1 MSGAVK
7 AKALPADVLPVHQ
20 FPPSPRDAP
29 RTTGSG
35 RVRTTVLMEPLY
47 PDGEVRTPSDR
58 GVMGLAFPIAALGTL
73 VAVGLGSLA
82 VAALA
87 LAHVVAPWGVF
98 FFYALPAIVFFSWT
112 VAELAPALAS
122 RCTSPLR
129 RRRPPGVC
137 PPRPR
142 VAGAVPEA
150 GGSRAESSLM
160 ARLMRLWLVGM
171 RPLVDAW
178 RAPRVRRCVNVGF

>member
-1 MSGAVK
+1 
-7 AKALPADVLPVHQ
+7 
-20 FPPSPRDAP
+20 
-29 RTTGSG
+29 
-35 RVRTTVLMEPLY
+35 MEPLY
-47 PDGEVRTPSDR
+47 PKGEAGTSPDR
-58 GVMGLAFPIAALGTL
+58 GLMGLAFPIAALGTL

-129 RRRPPGVC
+129 RRRPPGVR

-142 VAGAVPEA
+142 VAGPAVPEA
-150 GGSRAESSLM
+150 GGSRAEPSLM

-178 RAPRVRRCVNVGF
+178 RAPRVRRCVNVGSGIGGIATLALVGHDLLTL